1 MPYYGKVLSELLY
14 LEVYVLRNQKN
25 DNQKGP
31 CKKYSDM
38 KNSKSTK
45 PVNLKIDTHLSLSNL
60 NITLKFYENVLKLFV
75 CHRKCYCLL
84 NIKNSK
90 SNNSVI
96 PKIWKQ
102 KGVFLCLIKVL
113 CIKLMKIF
121 PGKLKS
127 LCAIDSSDRW
137 MDRQNDYYGAAAI

>member
-60 NITLKFYENVLKLFV
+60 NITLKFYENVLKLFA

-96 PKIWKQ
+96 PKPIDLETERSLPLPHQSIVYKTYENLPR
-102 KGVFLCLIKVL
+102 KTKVIV
-113 CIKLMKIF
+113 CY
-121 PGKLKS
+121 
-127 LCAIDSSDRW
+127 R
-137 MDRQNDYYGAAAI
+137 